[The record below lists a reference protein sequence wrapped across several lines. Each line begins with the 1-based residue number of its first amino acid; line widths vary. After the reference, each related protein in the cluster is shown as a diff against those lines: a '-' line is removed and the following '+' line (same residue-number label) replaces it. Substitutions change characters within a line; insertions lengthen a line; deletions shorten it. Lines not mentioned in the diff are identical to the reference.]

1 MLLVG
6 VMELQG
12 ENKKGGKY
20 MDIDKMVKE
29 IKKDFNNRCD
39 QCTYKD
45 KICGNEMCSIGI
57 REWLEKEWLSE
68 DRNCR

>member
-1 MLLVG
+1 
-6 VMELQG
+6 MELRG

-29 IKKDFNNRCD
+29 IKKDFNNKCD

-57 REWLEKEWLSE
+57 REWLEINYNKRGGQNE
-68 DRNCR
+68 